1 MNRRVRQFVI
11 GLLALGMLLGIYRL
25 YTRFGSTPPAVTDV
39 AKALPESMAEGRD
52 AGSPGEIG
60 TIAGVGVRRVR
71 NTQFAHRNEYNQ
83 VDRQFGFED
92 LLHEEGDR
100 WEITNPY
107 MKLFFPAFRCHVT
120 ADRGNVQVETAFGRP
135 MANDALF
142 SGNVV
147 IHIMPSEPD
156 NPWECFIHLDD
167 VEFLAERSLFSSSG
181 AVQFLSR
188 SAQLAGTG
196 MELVYDEARTRLEL
210 FRIFDL
216 DSLRLRSSEF
226 SELAGLSVQ
235 NPPAA
240 APLSSDA
247 ETPSPA
253 PTQTAGDSVVPTP
266 DLYQC
271 IFRRNVVIETP
282 DRVVRAGDVLAVNR
296 IPWAWSKA
304 SDRTAVSEPNE
315 STRLPAPGPKALD
328 TTASSHLA
336 MTSIP
341 SDSFDIVVTCDGGFE
356 ITPGGT
362 ATASSASADV
372 AALEDMP
379 ALPPDRQ
386 HTTAR
391 RIDVD
396 ATTNDAILAGPVEM
410 LVYIDPNGLTGEK
423 VGGALVPMTV
433 TARQAVRFL
442 AATNQVVLEGDPTIV
457 VQKSDPN
464 FHEEYTLKAPRLT
477 LDLVSD
483 PNATN
488 ELRIRKFV
496 ADGGPVVLR
505 VVRKDA
511 EKLLGW
517 TRLEASRL
525 QYSTDTN
532 EFTALGPG
540 LLWMHN
546 AEATK
551 PQGDPNDFSLD
562 QPCYARL
569 SNFDMLKYSASE
581 NRLIAEDDAGQLV
594 LDYAPQ
600 TDGAY
605 DRHARVVVGHVEAF
619 LQRIAAG
626 RMELVSLTASRGI
639 EYVDDTNEFAG
650 SVLVYDRS
658 RDLVTV
664 RGDEILPCYLN
675 DVLVDEIEMSVKTG
689 RVKTPI
695 SAPSILQVQ
704 Q

>member
-1 MNRRVRQFVI
+1 MNQRIRQFVI
-11 GLLALGMLLGIYRL
+11 GLLALGMLLGVYWL
-25 YTRFGSTPPAVTDV
+25 YTRFGNAPSVVTDI
-39 AKALPESMAEGRD
+39 AKALPESVVEDRA
-52 AGSPGEIG
+52 AGAPGEIG
-60 TIAGVGVRRVR
+60 TIGGVGVRRVR
-71 NTQFAHRNEYNQ
+71 NTQFTHRNEHNQ
-83 VDRQFGFED
+83 VDREFGFED
-92 LLHEEGDR
+92 LLHEEGDQ
-100 WEITNPY
+100 WEITDPY

-120 ADRGNVQVETAFGRP
+120 ADRGKVQVETAFGRP

-147 IHIMPSEPD
+147 IHIIPSEPD

-167 VEFLAERSLFSSSG
+167 VEFLAARSLFSSSG

-188 SAQLAGTG
+188 SAQLTGTG

-247 ETPSPA
+247 ETPSPV
-253 PTQTAGDSVVPTP
+253 PTAVDSGVPTP

-271 IFRRNVVIETP
+271 VFRRNVVIETP

-296 IPWAWSKA
+296 IPWARSKT
-304 SDRTAVSEPNE
+304 SDPTAVSESNG
-315 STRLPAPGPKALD
+315 STRLPAPEPKALD

-336 MTSIP
+336 MTAIP
-341 SDSFDIVVTCDGGFE
+341 ADSFDIVVTCDGGFS
-356 ITPGGT
+356 ITPEGA
-362 ATASSASADV
+362 ATASVASADV
-372 AALEDMP
+372 AAPEEMP

-386 HTTAR
+386 YTTAR

-396 ATTNDAILAGPVEM
+396 ATTNDATLAGPVEM
-410 LVYIDPNGLTGEK
+410 LAYIDPNGLTGETA
-423 VGGALVPMTV
+423 GGALVPMTV
-433 TARQAVRFL
+433 TARQAVQYR
-442 AATNQVVLEGDPTIV
+442 AATNQVVLEGDPTVV

-464 FHEEYTLKAPRLT
+464 FQEEYTLKAPRLT
-477 LDLVSD
+477 LDLVPE

-488 ELRIRKFV
+488 ELRIRQFV

-505 VVRKDA
+505 VVRKDG
-511 EKLLGW
+511 ERVLGW

-525 QYSTDTN
+525 QYGTDAN

-551 PQGDPNDFSLD
+551 PQSEPNDLSLD

-569 SNFDMLKYSASE
+569 SNFDLLKYSASE
-581 NRLIAEDDAGQLV
+581 NRLIAEDDARQLV

-605 DRHARVVVGHVEAF
+605 DHHVRVVVGHVEAS

-626 RMELVSLTASRGI
+626 RTELVSLTASRGI
-639 EYVDDTNEFAG
+639 EYVDDTNQFAG

-675 DVLVDEIEMSVKTG
+675 GVLVDEIEMSVKTG
-689 RVKTPI
+689 RIKTPI
-695 SAPSILQVQ
+695 TAPSILQVQ
-704 Q
+704 P